1 MGILRKISDTVGI
14 TTPNYSEQE
23 QREYMDGFRR
33 GYPLVGQPQ
42 YPVHDSAAYRRG
54 LRYGRTSFEKTGR
67 PQIAYEP
74 PVEEE

>member
-1 MGILRKISDTVGI
+1 MGIFSKIVEAL
-14 TTPNYSEQE
+14 TPTPEYSEQE

-33 GYPLVGQPQ
+33 GYPLQGQPE
-42 YPVHDSAAYRRG
+42 YPIHDSKAYQRG
-54 LRYGRTSFEKTGR
+54 LRKGQQSFEQTGR